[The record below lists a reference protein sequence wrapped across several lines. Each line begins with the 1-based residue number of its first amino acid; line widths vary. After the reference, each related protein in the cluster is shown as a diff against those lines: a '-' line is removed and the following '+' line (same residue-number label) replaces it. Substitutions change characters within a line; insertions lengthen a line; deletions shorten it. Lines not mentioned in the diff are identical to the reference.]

1 MLQKERH
8 DHILAKLN
16 LESSIR
22 VRDIALEYNVTED
35 CIRKDLAILEKEGKL
50 KRINGGAVSIRE
62 NPHTFNVSARLDKYV
77 EEKKCIARK
86 AIELIKPGAMI
97 FLGISTSNIEL
108 AKLIYQRNLNITV
121 VTNSVDILLIFS
133 AECDTNLIFI
143 GGGFN
148 KTKDGFVGAITNE
161 ILKDYQFD
169 ISFIGVVGI
178 DLKHNQLTT
187 YDVNDGMTKR
197 LVISRSKKC
206 YVVVEGAK
214 FEQDGNF
221 VCARLE
227 DFNGIITDKEL
238 NNKQK
243 EYLDK
248 KGLEII

>member
-50 KRINGGAVSIRE
+50 KRIHGGAVSIRE

-77 EEKKCIARK
+77 EEKTCIARK

-238 NNKQK
+238 SNKQK

>member
-22 VRDIALEYNVTED
+22 VRDIAQEYEVTED

-50 KRINGGAVSIRE
+50 KRVHGGAISIRE

-77 EEKKCIARK
+77 EEKKIIAQK
-86 AIELIKPGAMI
+86 AVQLIKPGAMV
-97 FLGISTSNIEL
+97 FLGISTSNIEI
-108 AKLIYQRNLNITV
+108 AKLIYQKNLNITV

-148 KTKDGFVGAITNE
+148 RTKDGFVGAITNDL
-161 ILKDYQFD
+161 LKDYQFD
-169 ISFIGVVGI
+169 LSFLGVVGI
-178 DLKHNQLTT
+178 DLNKNQLTT
-187 YDVNDGMTKR
+187 YDVNDGMTKKM
-197 LVISRSKKC
+197 VISRSKHS
-206 YVVVEGAK
+206 YVVVEGVK

-221 VCARLE
+221 VCAHLE
-227 DFNGIITDKEL
+227 DFDGIITDRVL
-238 NNKQK
+238 NDKQRSII
-243 EYLDK
+243 EK
-248 KGLEII
+248 KGLVII